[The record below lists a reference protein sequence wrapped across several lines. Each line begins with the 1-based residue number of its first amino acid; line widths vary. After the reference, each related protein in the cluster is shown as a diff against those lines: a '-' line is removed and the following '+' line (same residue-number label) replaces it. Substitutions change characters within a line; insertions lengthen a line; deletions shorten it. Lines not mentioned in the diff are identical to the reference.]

1 MKLILAAIVVTILSG
16 CSTAVPIKRT
26 FPEAPSVLMR
36 QCPNLQKLPE
46 DTTKLS
52 QVLTTV
58 TQNYTQYSEC
68 QIILEKWQEW
78 YSIQKVIFESAN

>member
-1 MKLILAAIVVTILSG
+1 MKITLTILFAIVLSG
-16 CSTAVPIKRT
+16 CSTAVPVKRT
-26 FPEAPSVLMR
+26 FPEAPPVLMR
-36 QCPNLQKLPE
+36 QCPNLQTLPE

-78 YSIQKVIFESAN
+78 YSIQKIIFESAN

>member
-1 MKLILAAIVVTILSG
+1 MKIALTILFAIVLSG
-16 CSTAVPIKRT
+16 CSTAVPVKRT
-26 FPEAPSVLMR
+26 FPEAPPILMR
-36 QCPNLQKLPE
+36 QCPNLQTLPE

-78 YSIQKVIFESAN
+78 YSIQKIIFESAN

>member
-1 MKLILAAIVVTILSG
+1 MKLALTILSVIVLGG
-16 CSTAVPIKRT
+16 CSTAVPVKRA
-26 FPEAPSVLMR
+26 FPEAPPILMR
-36 QCPNLQKLPE
+36 QCPNLQTLPE

-52 QVLTTV
+52 DVLTTV

-78 YSIQKVIFESAN
+78 YSIQKIIFESAN